1 MKVSKLREKSIEEL
15 RNEEHDLYSQLFKLR
30 LQKAT
35 GQLNNTSRITQVR
48 KTLARVKT
56 LVTEKQK
63 QDS

>member
-1 MKVSKLREKSIEEL
+1 MKVSKLRQKSIEEL
-15 RNEEHDLYSQLFKLR
+15 RNEEHDLYNQLFKLR

-35 GQLNNTSRITQVR
+35 GQLDNTARITQVR

-63 QDS
+63 

>member
-1 MKVSKLREKSIEEL
+1 MKVSKLRQKSIEEL
-15 RNEEHDLYSQLFKLR
+15 RNEEHDLYNQLFRLR

-35 GQLNNTSRITQVR
+35 GQLDNTARITQVR

-63 QDS
+63 